1 MREPVDADL
10 ELAREVAHSS
20 APPAT
25 HKQIVKWTV
34 VLLLALIGLYVVWPG
49 LVDVFSAWPELL
61 TLDVAWIGVAL
72 AAVVTSITLGIL
84 LTAEALPVE
93 GNYFAIATSQLAS
106 GALGR
111 IVPGGAAG
119 GALQFRM
126 LSRGGIDPTR
136 AVTALATVNLLI
148 TAVPLAMPLLAIPA
162 LLGDARIEP
171 RLEQGAWL
179 GLIAFVVLFALGV
192 FLSATEKPLRWAAG
206 LAQDVRSQLLRKRAH
221 LQDLPDRVIRERNLV
236 RRTLG
241 KRWWAALGT
250 ALGRSLFDYGA
261 LLACLAAVG
270 AHPRPSLVLLAYV
283 AGAVLAMIP
292 VTPGGLGFVE
302 TGLVAMLKLAG
313 VSGPDAILAAL
324 SYRLLSFW
332 LPIPVGGVAYLMFT
346 HRFGREEAVA

>member
-1 MREPVDADL
+1 MKEPVDTDL
-10 ELAREVAHSS
+10 ELAEEVSHAS

-25 HKQIVKWTV
+25 HKQIVKWAV

-49 LVDVFSAWPELL
+49 LVKVFSAWPELL
-61 TLDVAWIGVAL
+61 MLDVAWIGVAL

-84 LTAEALPVE
+84 LTAEALPVD
-93 GNYFAIATSQLAS
+93 GNYFTIVTSQLAS

-119 GALQFRM
+119 GALQFQM
-126 LSRGGIDPTR
+126 LSKGGIDPTR
-136 AVTALATVNLLI
+136 AITALATANLMI
-148 TAVPLAMPLLAIPA
+148 TAVPFALPLLAIPA
-162 LLGDARIEP
+162 LLGDARVEP

-179 GLIAFVVLFALGV
+179 GLVAFVALFALGA
-192 FLSATEKPLRWAAG
+192 LLATTEAPLRWAAG
-206 LAQDVRSQLLRKRAH
+206 LAQGVRNRLRPKH
-221 LQDLPDRVIRERNLV
+221 EPLVGLTTRVIRERNLV
-236 RRTLG
+236 RSTLG

-283 AGAVLAMIP
+283 AGAVLALIP
-292 VTPGGLGFVE
+292 ITPGGLGFVE

-346 HRFGREEAVA
+346 RRFGREEAVA